1 MKICVPIGYIMHLGG
16 TTLFQNVFSHLN
28 TTQAYYSVPLLHM
41 LDVGKI
47 LSNGDMVGVCNG
59 HTYQ

>member
-41 LDVGKI
+41 LGAEKYCQ
-47 LSNGDMVGVCNG
+47 MV
-59 HTYQ
+59 TW